1 MEKFI
6 TVPFAWLLSLL
17 YDLTNNYGV
26 AMILFAVVVQLVLL
40 PITAKS
46 KKGMMKMSRMQPKIQ
61 EIQRKYAN
69 DQAKQQEA
77 MQALQREEG
86 GMGCGGCLWS
96 FIPIFIL
103 WPLLTMIREPI
114 VYLLG
119 QDADTAAKIVEVIK
133 EAAPHL
139 FGKNDYYNQVIAA
152 QAIPD
157 YVEAIKAAIPGI
169 SPDVLAGINFNF
181 IGLNL
186 GSVPTYDMFNGQW
199 WSYLWQG
206 KFSYL
211 SSTSFF
217 NTAWW
222 VWSNIGLALIPVIS
236 AGSQVLQTMISQKM
250 NNSVITNEKGL
261 QDKEMAEKSQANQ
274 SMKMMLWMM
283 PIMSLIIGFTV
294 PASLSVYWFI
304 GGVVRTVED
313 IFLTRHYRK
322 IYDAED
328 AARLARYQAELEA
341 EAEKERIRAEKR
353 AANPDGITANTSKK
367 KLQQKQKAEEAAAKA
382 AAAKEYAAKKG
393 IVIEE
398 KSDDDCMSGIKERPY
413 CKGRNYDP
421 NRYTEE

>member
-1 MEKFI
+1 MGKII
-6 TVPFAWLLSLL
+6 TIPFSWLLTFL
-17 YDLTNNYGV
+17 YELTHNYGL
-26 AMILFAVVVQLVLL
+26 AMILFAVLVQVVLL
-40 PITAKS
+40 PITAKG
-46 KKGMMKMSRMQPKIQ
+46 KKGMMKMSRMQPRIQ

-133 EAAPHL
+133 EAAPAL
-139 FGKNDYYNQVIAA
+139 FTSNEYYNQVIAA
-152 QAIPD
+152 QAIPQ
-157 YVEAIKAAIPGI
+157 YAEAIKAAIPGI
-169 SPDVLAGINFNF
+169 SADVLAGINFNF
-181 IGLNL
+181 LGLNIGNL
-186 GSVPTYDMFNGQW
+186 PTYNLF
-199 WSYLWQG
+199 
-206 KFSYL
+206 
-211 SSTSFF
+211 TA
-217 NTAWW
+217 AWW
-222 VWSNIGLALIPVIS
+222 IWPNIGLFLIPVIS
-236 AGSQVLQTMISQKM
+236 AASQVLQSIISQKL

-261 QDKEMAEKSQANQ
+261 QDAEMAKKSQSNQ
-274 SMKMMLWMM
+274 SMKMMIWLM

-294 PASLSVYWFI
+294 PASLSLYWFV

-313 IFLTRHYRK
+313 IFLTKHYRK
-322 IYDAED
+322 VYDAED
-328 AARLARYQAELEA
+328 AERLKRYEAELAA

-353 AANPDGITANTSKK
+353 AANPDGITENTSKK

-393 IVIEE
+393 ISVEE
-398 KSDDDCMSGIKERPY
+398 EPESDCMSGIKERPY

-421 NRYTEE
+421 NRYTEEK